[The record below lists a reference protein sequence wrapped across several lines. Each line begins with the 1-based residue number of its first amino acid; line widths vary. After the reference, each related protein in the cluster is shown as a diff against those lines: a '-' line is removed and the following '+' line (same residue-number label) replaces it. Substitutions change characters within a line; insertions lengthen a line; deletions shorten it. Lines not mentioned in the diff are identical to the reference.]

1 MHKLTYSEIIK
12 SGPSFFPFVVD
23 YWYKRDG
30 IIDAIDWCATKFGRD
45 GTSLEGIPEESLIT
59 LDPTAT
65 WACINY
71 KFCFNDPVS
80 ATHFKLRWG

>member
-12 SGPSFFPFVVD
+12 LGPSFFPFVVD
-23 YWYKRDG
+23 YGYNRDR
-30 IIDAIDWCATKFGRD
+30 ILDAIDWCGRKFGRV
-45 GTSLEGIPEESLIT
+45 GTTQEGLQESLIT
-59 LDPTAT
+59 LDPSAQ

-71 KFCFNDPVS
+71 KFCFNDPVA